1 MFSCSPLSLALS
13 LSLCSSFLKIYYT
26 ITLFFASCSPSRFV
40 SYLILP
46 LILSLHPLLSL
57 SLHLS
62 ILCFPSHSVSPSLLS
77 PSLTVSLPL
86 LYSAFHSP
94 SHAVSLPFTFFLLS
108 PLHIAL
114 LLLHPPHSPLLLLL
128 SFSLSSSPF
137 SFSCSPSLALLLTH
151 CSPSLAL
158 LLTHCSPSLALLLTH
173 CSPSLA
179 LLLLLSFS
187 CSPSLALLLLTHCSP
202 LALLLLLLSSSSCSP
217 PHTLLSLFFSLE
229 LFFFFSCHCS
239 SHSDFLFKLL
249 GTLFYY
255 FFSFPIFL
263 SWFLL
268 FSFLS
273 LAFSFLSLAFSFLS
287 LAFSF
292 LSLDFLFSFLAIL
305 SLSLSLLLSFQSLSA
320 FTILN
325 FIYLFLTFSD
335 LSVGLP
341 LFPPFSSLALPLSLF
356 PPFSS
361 LAFPLSLFP
370 PFSSLAFPLSLFPP
384 FSSLLSLSLS
394 LSSVFVLALPLSLFP
409 PFSSLLSLSLSL
421 SSILVLAL
429 PLSLSFLHSRLFSL
443 PLSLS
448 LPPFLS
454 LALPLSLFSSV
465 LVLALPLSLSFLHSR
480 PPFLLSPL
488 SLSFLRSH
496 PCSPSLS
503 LSSVLVLSL
512 SLSLS
517 FLRSRRLLSLSLSL
531 SSVLVLFLHSLPSLS
546 LSSVLVA
553 CSPSL
558 SLSSVLVAC
567 SPSLSLSSVFVACSP
582 SLSLS
587 SVFVAC
593 SPSLSLSSVFVLALL
608 SLSPFPPFS
617 LSIFVSPLSLSSVLA
632 ARSPPV
638 SFLRSCR
645 TLSLCL
651 SFQYFLLS
659 HEPVLSF
666 CSLFLHLHFE
676 VFPEKPILIFISSF
690 HYFYPSFFFVFYSF
704 TLLPSFSSLPTLFV
718 FFSFASFYFFFSFAS
733 FFFFFSFA
741 SFFFFFSFFSFFFLF
756 FHFFFFLLVFPF
768 LLFSSCFSF
777 SSFFFLFFLFFF
789 FLLPLFFYPIFIC
802 LSSFPIFCIFLPF
815 PFYSLPPLL
824 TLIFKVAISSFN
836 TKLRT
841 DDRRIHHRPGPL
853 DLPVERTLPDPL
865 GDRRYPS
872 HLAELEHLR
881 LSTIQQSDVTRA
893 STDANG
899 FRHPSVVDRLLGSV
913 SAARGNSAVLLIDR
927 KNAKRN
933 SLQLSSLEDRMER
946 SQHLS
951 PAGDL
956 LKESLSKHL
965 ESNRHTWTSYD
976 GVPFTK
982 ETILSTPTAHVTPF
996 AQSNSGSLPLTSHQL
1011 ATVDQNVSHNR
1022 LKPLPADIPPVTQHS
1037 VTSTER
1043 CSLPVIPETQ
1053 RLDYTSLDSRYP
1065 VDQRLPLDSRLPVM
1079 LPSYQGIP
1087 DVRIPNPRL
1096 ADPRYS
1102 VASHLFP
1109 STHSMAYPSS
1119 NSNLAIL
1126 EESRAISTL
1135 ALPSTHSNYPIISH
1149 REIFNTINPTN
1160 TISASPYISGSPS
1173 AVLPTTFLYPHLYSS
1188 SPQYQSSF
1196 YMPTSDVRNYEIL
1209 GQRSD
1214 IPGRSDRPSLTA
1226 SPGHLQID
1234 VGTLQNKINKDDENN
1249 VEMRLAS
1256 TEQTTD
1262 VHMRDDL
1269 RTNVTDHVSTTSA
1282 RSSHTTDSA
1291 DTGGSV
1297 WRPY

>member
-1 MFSCSPLSLALS
+1 MSGDVVPGERSISSVLSEHPGELVRTGSPNFVCSVLPPHWRSNKTLPVAFKVVSLGEVKDGTKVTISAGNDENFCAELRNAVAYMKNQVAKFSDL
-13 LSLCSSFLKIYYT
+13 
-26 ITLFFASCSPSRFV
+26 RFV
-40 SYLILP
+40 GRSGRGKSFTLVISVYTNPPQVCTYQKAIKVTVDGPREPRSKTRIRIEDRMMRFGTKSANLDLF
-46 LILSLHPLLSL
+46 HP
-57 SLHLS
+57 
-62 ILCFPSHSVSPSLLS
+62 
-77 PSLTVSLPL
+77 
-86 LYSAFHSP
+86 
-94 SHAVSLPFTFFLLS
+94 
-108 PLHIAL
+108 
-114 LLLHPPHSPLLLLL
+114 
-128 SFSLSSSPF
+128 
-137 SFSCSPSLALLLTH
+137 
-151 CSPSLAL
+151 
-158 LLTHCSPSLALLLTH
+158 
-173 CSPSLA
+173 
-179 LLLLLSFS
+179 
-187 CSPSLALLLLTHCSP
+187 
-202 LALLLLLLSSSSCSP
+202 
-217 PHTLLSLFFSLE
+217 
-229 LFFFFSCHCS
+229 
-239 SHSDFLFKLL
+239 
-249 GTLFYY
+249 GN
-255 FFSFPIFL
+255 
-263 SWFLL
+263 W
-268 FSFLS
+268 
-273 LAFSFLSLAFSFLS
+273 
-287 LAFSF
+287 
-292 LSLDFLFSFLAIL
+292 
-305 SLSLSLLLSFQSLSA
+305 QSLSQ
-320 FTILN
+320 TP
-325 FIYLFLTFSD
+325 T
-335 LSVGLP
+335 
-341 LFPPFSSLALPLSLF
+341 
-356 PPFSS
+356 
-361 LAFPLSLFP
+361 
-370 PFSSLAFPLSLFPP
+370 
-384 FSSLLSLSLS
+384 
-394 LSSVFVLALPLSLFP
+394 
-409 PFSSLLSLSLSL
+409 
-421 SSILVLAL
+421 
-429 PLSLSFLHSRLFSL
+429 
-443 PLSLS
+443 
-448 LPPFLS
+448 
-454 LALPLSLFSSV
+454 
-465 LVLALPLSLSFLHSR
+465 
-480 PPFLLSPL
+480 
-488 SLSFLRSH
+488 
-496 PCSPSLS
+496 
-503 LSSVLVLSL
+503 
-512 SLSLS
+512 
-517 FLRSRRLLSLSLSL
+517 
-531 SSVLVLFLHSLPSLS
+531 
-546 LSSVLVA
+546 
-553 CSPSL
+553 
-558 SLSSVLVAC
+558 
-567 SPSLSLSSVFVACSP
+567 
-582 SLSLS
+582 
-587 SVFVAC
+587 
-593 SPSLSLSSVFVLALL
+593 
-608 SLSPFPPFS
+608 
-617 LSIFVSPLSLSSVLA
+617 
-632 ARSPPV
+632 
-638 SFLRSCR
+638 
-645 TLSLCL
+645 
-651 SFQYFLLS
+651 
-659 HEPVLSF
+659 E
-666 CSLFLHLHFE
+666 
-676 VFPEKPILIFISSF
+676 IS
-690 HYFYPSFFFVFYSF
+690 
-704 TLLPSFSSLPTLFV
+704 
-718 FFSFASFYFFFSFAS
+718 
-733 FFFFFSFA
+733 
-741 SFFFFFSFFSFFFLF
+741 
-756 FHFFFFLLVFPF
+756 
-768 LLFSSCFSF
+768 
-777 SSFFFLFFLFFF
+777 
-789 FLLPLFFYPIFIC
+789 
-802 LSSFPIFCIFLPF
+802 
-815 PFYSLPPLL
+815 L
-824 TLIFKVAISSFN
+824 TLKE
-836 TKLRT
+836 LRT

-893 STDANG
+893 SADANG

-927 KNAKRN
+927 KNAKCN

-946 SQHLS
+946 SHLS

-1022 LKPLPADIPPVTQHS
+1022 LKPLPTDIPPVTQHS

-1226 SPGHLQID
+1226 SPAHLAID

>member
-1 MFSCSPLSLALS
+1 MH
-13 LSLCSSFLKIYYT
+13 
-26 ITLFFASCSPSRFV
+26 
-40 SYLILP
+40 LP
-46 LILSLHPLLSL
+46 ADLNG
-57 SLHLS
+57 
-62 ILCFPSHSVSPSLLS
+62 LS
-77 PSLTVSLPL
+77 PFTESPHHIMSGDVVPGERSISSVLSEHPGELVRTGSPNFVCSVLPPHWRSNKTLPVAFKVVSLGEVKDGTKVTIAAGNDENFCAEL
-86 LYSAFHSP
+86 RN
-94 SHAVSLPFTFFLLS
+94 AV
-108 PLHIAL
+108 AYMKNQV
-114 LLLHPPHSPLLLLL
+114 
-128 SFSLSSSPF
+128 
-137 SFSCSPSLALLLTH
+137 A
-151 CSPSLAL
+151 
-158 LLTHCSPSLALLLTH
+158 
-173 CSPSLA
+173 
-179 LLLLLSFS
+179 
-187 CSPSLALLLLTHCSP
+187 
-202 LALLLLLLSSSSCSP
+202 
-217 PHTLLSLFFSLE
+217 
-229 LFFFFSCHCS
+229 
-239 SHSDFLFKLL
+239 K
-249 GTLFYY
+249 
-255 FFSFPIFL
+255 
-263 SWFLL
+263 
-268 FSFLS
+268 
-273 LAFSFLSLAFSFLS
+273 
-287 LAFSF
+287 
-292 LSLDFLFSFLAIL
+292 
-305 SLSLSLLLSFQSLSA
+305 
-320 FTILN
+320 
-325 FIYLFLTFSD
+325 FSD
-335 LSVGLP
+335 LRFVG
-341 LFPPFSSLALPLSLF
+341 
-356 PPFSS
+356 
-361 LAFPLSLFP
+361 
-370 PFSSLAFPLSLFPP
+370 
-384 FSSLLSLSLS
+384 
-394 LSSVFVLALPLSLFP
+394 
-409 PFSSLLSLSLSL
+409 
-421 SSILVLAL
+421 
-429 PLSLSFLHSRLFSL
+429 
-443 PLSLS
+443 
-448 LPPFLS
+448 
-454 LALPLSLFSSV
+454 
-465 LVLALPLSLSFLHSR
+465 
-480 PPFLLSPL
+480 
-488 SLSFLRSH
+488 RSG
-496 PCSPSLS
+496 
-503 LSSVLVLSL
+503 
-512 SLSLS
+512 
-517 FLRSRRLLSLSLSL
+517 RG
-531 SSVLVLFLHSLPSLS
+531 
-546 LSSVLVA
+546 
-553 CSPSL
+553 
-558 SLSSVLVAC
+558 
-567 SPSLSLSSVFVACSP
+567 
-582 SLSLS
+582 
-587 SVFVAC
+587 
-593 SPSLSLSSVFVLALL
+593 
-608 SLSPFPPFS
+608 
-617 LSIFVSPLSLSSVLA
+617 
-632 ARSPPV
+632 
-638 SFLRSCR
+638 
-645 TLSLCL
+645 
-651 SFQYFLLS
+651 
-659 HEPVLSF
+659 
-666 CSLFLHLHFE
+666 
-676 VFPEKPILIFISSF
+676 K
-690 HYFYPSFFFVFYSF
+690 SF
-704 TLLPSFSSLPTLFV
+704 TLVISVYTN
-718 FFSFASFYFFFSFAS
+718 
-733 FFFFFSFA
+733 
-741 SFFFFFSFFSFFFLF
+741 
-756 FHFFFFLLVFPF
+756 
-768 LLFSSCFSF
+768 
-777 SSFFFLFFLFFF
+777 
-789 FLLPLFFYPIFIC
+789 
-802 LSSFPIFCIFLPF
+802 
-815 PFYSLPPLL
+815 PPQVC
-824 TLIFKVAISSFN
+824 TYQKAIKVTVDGPREPRSK

-872 HLAELEHLR
+872 HLAELEHLS

-899 FRHPSVVDRLLGSV
+899 FRHPS
-913 SAARGNSAVLLIDR
+913 
-927 KNAKRN
+927 
-933 SLQLSSLEDRMER
+933 
-946 SQHLS
+946 
-951 PAGDL
+951 
-956 LKESLSKHL
+956 ESLSKHL